1 MDLPQQLVNGVALG
15 STYALVALGFTM
27 VYGLLFFVN
36 LPHGE
41 VMMVGTY
48 LAFFALGAGMPL
60 WVAVPVA
67 LGGAAVLGVLVER
80 LAYSRL
86 ERARRLA
93 PVLSALGLVLI
104 MQNAVRILFG
114 PQSRSFPP
122 LLGSSVL
129 ELSGMRVAS
138 SAVWTIGLTVALLAL
153 LEWFSRST
161 DTGIAIRAASQ
172 DRDAS
177 VLMGINP
184 RRVVAVTFALGS
196 ALAAAAGI
204 MLAARYGAV
213 SPFMGFPV
221 MLKAFAACVLGGIGN
236 VRGAVLGA
244 MLIGVAEALA
254 GAYLGGVYQDGV
266 AFVVLILALLIRP
279 SGLLRGRTE
288 VAV

>member
-1 MDLPQQLVNGVALG
+1 MDLAQQLINGLALG

-48 LAFFALGAGMPL
+48 LAFLALGAGLPL
-60 WVAVPVA
+60 WLAAPAA
-67 LGGAAVLGVLVER
+67 LAGAAILGIVVEK

-104 MQNAVRILFG
+104 MQNGVRVLLG
-114 PQSRSFPP
+114 PQSQSFPP
-122 LLGSSVL
+122 VLGSSVIGL
-129 ELSGMRVAS
+129 FGMRIAS
-138 SAVWTIGLTVALLAL
+138 SVAWTITLTIVLLAL
-153 LEWFSRST
+153 LEWFSRRT

-196 ALAAAAGI
+196 ALAAVAGI
-204 MLAARYGAV
+204 LLAARYGAV

-244 MLIGVAEALA
+244 GLIGVAEALA

-266 AFVVLILALLIRP
+266 AFVVLILVLLLRP
-279 SGLLRGRTE
+279 TGLLQGRTE

>member
-1 MDLPQQLVNGVALG
+1 MDLAQQLLNGVALG

-48 LAFFALGAGMPL
+48 LAFLALGAGL
-60 WVAVPVA
+60 SAWVAVPA
-67 LGGAAVLGVLVER
+67 SLAGAALLGIAVEK

-93 PVLSALGLVLI
+93 PVLSALGLVLV
-104 MQNAVRILFG
+104 MQNGVRILLG

-122 LLGSSVL
+122 LLGASSLEVLGMRMTSSV
-129 ELSGMRVAS
+129 
-138 SAVWTIGLTVALLAL
+138 VWTIVLTLGLLAL
-153 LEWFSRST
+153 LEWFSRFT
-161 DTGIAIRAASQ
+161 DMGIAIRAASQ

-177 VLMGINP
+177 VLVGINP
-184 RRVVAVTFALGS
+184 RRVVAVTFAVGS

-204 MLAARYGAV
+204 LLAARYGAI

-244 MLIGVAEALA
+244 MLIGVAEVLA
-254 GAYLGGVYQDGV
+254 GAYIGGVYQDAV
-266 AFVVLILALLIRP
+266 AFVVLILALLFRP
-279 SGLLRGRTE
+279 TGLLRGRTE